1 MYKHLCL
8 GAIVIFLDF
17 KAVSFADEINVRFLF
32 FMPAVVTMLKLL

>member
-1 MYKHLCL
+1 MYKHSFL
-8 GAIVIFLDF
+8 GPIVIFLDS